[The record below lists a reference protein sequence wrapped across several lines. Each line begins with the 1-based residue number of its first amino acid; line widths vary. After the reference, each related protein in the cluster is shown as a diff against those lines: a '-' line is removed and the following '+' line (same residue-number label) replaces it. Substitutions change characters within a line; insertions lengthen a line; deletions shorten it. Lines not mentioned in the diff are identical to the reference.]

1 MAGYAWRRKTS
12 GRKPGAT
19 RLEAH
24 CPERN
29 LSRLLGFGARMPGL
43 IEQIVARLCRQSQH
57 PLRIDVYQ
65 RSSPHDPRVQR
76 ALSLSSSSG
85 PRGIEGRTNKM
96 PVSATRLSTYPL
108 LGFVRRTWSY
118 PHQLIGHRRVLL
130 LGRLVSSELENHT
143 VAGFVD
149 GLCFYTLTR
158 TQP

>member
-1 MAGYAWRRKTS
+1 
-12 GRKPGAT
+12 
-19 RLEAH
+19 
-24 CPERN
+24 
-29 LSRLLGFGARMPGL
+29 L

-130 LGRLVSSELENHT
+130 LGRLASSALETTRWPASSTASASTRSRGHNHDT
-143 VAGFVD
+143 SSYHLVMAKQQQRYSIWGM
-149 GLCFYTLTR
+149 CR
-158 TQP
+158 PC